1 MKKLLILLAAL
12 GGILLFSG
20 CESKGWKTVDGVIV
34 FDTPARDRW
43 NDSKI
48 TNLKDVAKAVG
59 NKEFAAQ
66 LDGLAA
72 SLYAPEGG
80 EFKTEAFL
88 KAFEKVR
95 KAKVKSRA
103 GDAQP
108 LPKLYK

>member
-1 MKKLLILLAAL
+1 MRNKSRNADDIKDFDRYIVRAAKSKDYRALRDGLI
-12 GGILLFSG
+12 S
-20 CESKGWKTVDGVIV
+20 W
-34 FDTPARDRW
+34 ARDRW

-95 KAKVKSRA
+95 KAKVKSRT